1 MTKTMPT
8 KKGTTE
14 PKLTLPTTI
23 NAAQSMISMMPIM
36 INKTRTNRM
45 SSLGTAIQL
54 FKGNIFTESSTMLL
68 F

>member
-23 NAAQSMISMMPIM
+23 NAAQSMISMMPITDKRPRVTE
-36 INKTRTNRM
+36 IKP
-45 SSLGTAIQL
+45 LDIVKDAFIQVNGVSDSGL
-54 FKGNIFTESSTMLL
+54 
-68 F
+68 